1 MDAAGLHERIDRIV
15 RDEFGRVVAALAHRF
30 GSLDIAEEATQEAL
44 VSAMEHWPADGI
56 PPNPGGWLTTTAVRK
71 AIDAL
76 RRERR
81 RDGKQQAAQA
91 MLSPTARVVAG
102 ITEPSIDDLAFDDQ
116 PDDGPVGDDRLRL
129 IFTCC
134 HPALAEPSRVALT
147 LRLLGGLTVA
157 EIAAAFLV
165 PERTMAQRIT
175 RAKAKIAQAR
185 IPFRVPREADLA
197 ERLGGVL
204 AVLYLGYNEAYLPHG
219 SDQRIDLAA
228 EVIRLTRQLVELLA
242 DQPEPR
248 GLLAL
253 MLLSEAR
260 RPARFDPAGGLVR
273 LDKQDR
279 TRWDGALIAE
289 GHALVRGCLEQ
300 NRPGPYQ
307 FLAAINAV
315 HTDAANATDT
325 DWPQIVVLY
334 DQLLTRLDTPIVRLN
349 RAVAVAEVAGPLP
362 ALAIVD
368 DLAERLDGYHAFHA
382 TRADLLRRLGR
393 TTPATREY
401 DRAMATAEHPGERVY
416 LRRMRE
422 SLRPGGG

>member
-15 RDEFGRVVAALAHRF
+15 RDEFGRVVAALARRF

-71 AIDAL
+71 AIDTL
-76 RRERR
+76 RREQQRG
-81 RDGKQQAAQA
+81 GKQQAAQA
-91 MLSPTARVVAG
+91 MLSPTARVTAG
-102 ITEPSIDDLAFDDQ
+102 VVDKRLGTPAHDASDQ
-116 PDDGPVGDDRLRL
+116 DGPVADDRLRL

-134 HPALAEPSRVALT
+134 HPALAEPARVALT
-147 LRLLGGLTVA
+147 LRLLGGLTVS

-175 RAKAKIAQAR
+175 RAKRKIAEAR
-185 IPFRVPREADLA
+185 IPFRVPQAEDLT
-197 ERLGGVL
+197 ERIGGVL
-204 AVLYLGYNEAYLPHG
+204 AVLFLSYNEAYLPHG

-228 EVIRLTRQLVELLA
+228 EVIRLTRQLVELLP
-242 DQPEPR
+242 DEPEPR

-260 RPARFDPAGGLVR
+260 RPSRFAADGTLVR
-273 LDKQDR
+273 LDEQDR

-289 GHALVRGCLEQ
+289 GHGLVRRCLEQ

-307 FLAAINAV
+307 LVAAINAV
-315 HTDAANATDT
+315 HTDAASAADT
-325 DWPQIVVLY
+325 DWLQIVALY
-334 DQLLTRLDTPIVRLN
+334 DQLLTTLDTPIVRLN

-362 ALAIVD
+362 ALTIVD
-368 DLAERLDGYHAFHA
+368 GLADRLDGYHAFHA

-393 TTPATREY
+393 TTPAAREY
-401 DRAMATAEHPGERVY
+401 DRAMKTAEHPGERVY

-422 SLRPGGG
+422 SLRPGG

>member
-15 RDEFGRVVAALAHRF
+15 RDEFGRVVAALARRF

-71 AIDAL
+71 AIDTL
-76 RRERR
+76 RREQQRG
-81 RDGKQQAAQA
+81 GKQQAAQA
-91 MLSPTARVVAG
+91 MLSPTARVIAG
-102 ITEPSIDDLAFDDQ
+102 SVEPAIDDLGFDERN
-116 PDDGPVGDDRLRL
+116 DDGPVRDDRLRL

-134 HPALAEPSRVALT
+134 HPALAEPARVALT
-147 LRLLGGLTVA
+147 LRLLGGLTVS

-175 RAKAKIAQAR
+175 RAKRKIAEAR
-185 IPFRVPREADLA
+185 IPFRVPQAEDLT
-197 ERLGGVL
+197 ERIGGVL
-204 AVLYLGYNEAYLPHG
+204 AVLFLSYNEAYLPHG

-228 EVIRLTRQLVELLA
+228 EVIRLTRQLVELLP
-242 DQPEPR
+242 DEPEPR

-260 RPARFDPAGGLVR
+260 RPARFAADGTLVR
-273 LDKQDR
+273 LDEQDR

-289 GHALVRGCLEQ
+289 GHGLVRRCLEQ

-307 FLAAINAV
+307 LVAAINAV
-315 HTDAANATDT
+315 HTDAASAADT
-325 DWPQIVVLY
+325 DWLQIVALY
-334 DQLLTRLDTPIVRLN
+334 DQLLTTLDTPIVRLN

-362 ALAIVD
+362 ALTIVD
-368 DLAERLDGYHAFHA
+368 GLADRLDGYHAFHA

-393 TTPATREY
+393 TTPAAREY
-401 DRAMATAEHPGERVY
+401 DRAMKTAEHPGERVY

-422 SLRPGGG
+422 SLRPGG